1 MKKPSIILFIIL
13 AYIHAN
19 TIQEIIITGNSVTK
33 DSTILDLISHSP
45 GDSINTEQAIEDQAA
60 LFNSELFYDAII
72 YPDNSKYY
80 IFVWEK
86 PAIFPRPE
94 IDKHD
99 ILGWSYGGSVL
110 FNNLKGENKKL
121 KLSALIGAST
131 LIDIQYSN
139 PKIYKTNDSL
149 NINLYNKFY
158 DNTENDYTIY
168 SRGIKTSFALL
179 TQNTSHQIKIS
190 NKVEY
195 YKLLSGNGNNEN
207 NYSITNSLGYQVK
220 LGGLNNRLK
229 IKLAHL
235 YFEHTYKNYF
245 SMNLENDYYI
255 YFNDINPEDQNR
267 PRLLI
272 RNQLKINT
280 SNNIPIYDK
289 DYIISEDYVRGYNI
303 NQIPDDFNTYEN
315 NLLWNNI
322 MASTIQIELPFY
334 DNGVFSRNLLFFWD
348 WGVGWDRINFNHFEL
363 IEKSKI
369 RSFGIGIRYD
379 IIKIAKIDIC
389 IGMTPYNGNKE
400 LQVIVRN
407 F

>member
-1 MKKPSIILFIIL
+1 MKKSSIILFMVL

-19 TIQEIIITGNSVTK
+19 TIQEIIITGNNFTK

-60 LFNSELFYDAII
+60 LFNSGLFYDAII
-72 YPDNSKYY
+72 YPDNAKYY

-86 PAIFPRPE
+86 PTILPRPE
-94 IDKHD
+94 VDKHD

-110 FNNLKGENKKL
+110 FNNLRGENKKL
-121 KLSALIGAST
+121 KISTLIGAST
-131 LIDIQYSN
+131 IVDIHYSN
-139 PKIYKTNDSL
+139 PKFHKTNDSL
-149 NINLYNKFY
+149 NLNLYNKFY
-158 DNTENDYTIY
+158 NNTENDYKIY

-179 TQNTSHQIKIS
+179 TQNRSHQIKIS
-190 NKVEY
+190 NQVEY
-195 YKLLSGNGNNEN
+195 YKLLFENGNNEN
-207 NYSITNSLGYQVK
+207 NYSIINALGYQVK
-220 LGGLNNRLK
+220 LGGLNNQLK

-235 YFEHTYKNYF
+235 WFKHTYKSYF

-255 YFNDINPEDQNR
+255 YFNDISRETQNS

-280 SNNIPIYDK
+280 SNNIPIYNK

-303 NQIPDDFNTYEN
+303 NQIPDEVLFDGN

-322 MASTIQIELPFY
+322 IASTIQIEIPFY
-334 DNGVFSRNLLFFWD
+334 NDGFSSRDLLFFWD
-348 WGVGWDRINFNHFEL
+348 WGTGWNWLDFDDWDISEN
-363 IEKSKI
+363 SKI
-369 RSFGIGIRYD
+369 RSFGIGMRYD
-379 IIKIAKIDIC
+379 IMKIAKIDVC

>member
-1 MKKPSIILFIIL
+1 MKKSSIILFMVL

-19 TIQEIIITGNSVTK
+19 TIQEIIITGNNFTK

-60 LFNSELFYDAII
+60 LFNSGLFYDAII
-72 YPDNSKYY
+72 YPDNTKYY

-86 PAIFPRPE
+86 PTILPRPE
-94 IDKHD
+94 VDKHD

-121 KLSALIGAST
+121 KISTLIGAST
-131 LIDIQYSN
+131 IVDVHYSN
-139 PKIYKTNDSL
+139 PKFHKTNDSL
-149 NINLYNKFY
+149 NLNLYNKFY
-158 DNTENDYTIY
+158 NNTENDYKIY

-179 TQNTSHQIKIS
+179 TQNRSHQIKIS
-190 NKVEY
+190 NQMEY
-195 YKLLSGNGNNEN
+195 YKLLFENGDNEN
-207 NYSITNSLGYQVK
+207 NYSIMNTLGYQVN
-220 LGGLNNRLK
+220 LGGLNNQLK

-235 YFEHTYKNYF
+235 WFKHTYKSYF

-255 YFNDINPEDQNR
+255 YFNDINRETQNS

-280 SNNIPIYDK
+280 SNNIPIYNK

-303 NQIPDDFNTYEN
+303 TQIPDEVLFDGN

-322 MASTIQIELPFY
+322 IASTIQIEIPFY
-334 DNGVFSRNLLFFWD
+334 NDGFSSRDLLLFWD
-348 WGVGWDRINFNHFEL
+348 WGTGWNWLDFDDWDISEN
-363 IEKSKI
+363 SKI
-369 RSFGIGIRYD
+369 RSFGIGMRYD
-379 IIKIAKIDIC
+379 IMKIAKIDIC